1 MSPYIEEPACPAHR
15 VSIPEAPVTER
26 YKAHVPPD
34 DSQLKN
40 SGLVY
45 TTYAPTSES
54 PHGTVKDDWAEK
66 HQHQT
71 VLEAHCSFFDP
82 DGDGVIWPIDTYRT
96 CRSFDWKIPTSLFFT
111 AFLHAV
117 QSYNTNP
124 GWVPDPFF
132 RLWVKNAYMN
142 KHGSGTGTFDSEG
155 RFRPQPF
162 EDFFTKFD
170 QDGKGGLTKWE
181 LWHGLRR
188 SRLAFDFFGQVSA
201 MFEWGFAWV
210 LIWPDDGILR
220 KEDVRRLCDGSL
232 YREKQVAPERQK
244 GRPDVCSRQTNGTS
258 YEGKSKTQ

>member
-1 MSPYIEEPACPAHR
+1 
-15 VSIPEAPVTER
+15 
-26 YKAHVPPD
+26 
-34 DSQLKN
+34 
-40 SGLVY
+40 
-45 TTYAPTSES
+45 
-54 PHGTVKDDWAEK
+54 
-66 HQHQT
+66 
-71 VLEAHCSFFDP
+71 VLEQHCSFFDP
-82 DGDGVIWPIDTYRT
+82 DGDGVIWPTDTYRT

-111 AFLHAV
+111 GFLHIV

-170 QDGKGGLTKWE
+170 KDGKGGLTKWE

-210 LIWPDDGILR
+210 LIWPEDGILR
-220 KEDVRRLCDGSL
+220 KEDVRKLCDGSL
-232 YREKQVAPERQK
+232 YREKQIAPERQK
-244 GRPDVCSRQTNGTS
+244 GRGRVSNSVVPDIKI
-258 YEGKSKTQ
+258 E